1 MNIIQRSGLLI
12 IGATIVLDQATKY
25 WALEQLTPPNMINVF
40 PFMDF
45 ILAWNEG
52 ISFGFLGGGAVPPSA
67 FILIAVLISACLV
80 WQLWNSTSLVVGLAF
95 GLIIG
100 GAIGNVIDR
109 AIYGAVVD
117 FILLSWK
124 SWSWPVFNV
133 ADSAITCGVG
143 LILID
148 SLWPDRR
155 STK

>member
-1 MNIIQRSGLLI
+1 
-12 IGATIVLDQATKY
+12 V
-25 WALEQLTPPNMINVF
+25 
-40 PFMDF
+40 
-45 ILAWNEG
+45 
-52 ISFGFLGGGAVPPSA
+52 VPPSA
-67 FILIAVLISACLV
+67 FILIAVLISAFLL
-80 WQLWNSTSLVVGLAF
+80 WQLWNSTSLLVGLAF

-124 SWSWPVFNV
+124 TWSWPVFNI
-133 ADSAITCGVG
+133 ADTAITCGVV

>member
-1 MNIIQRSGLLI
+1 
-12 IGATIVLDQATKY
+12 
-25 WALEQLTPPNMINVF
+25 
-40 PFMDF
+40 
-45 ILAWNEG
+45 
-52 ISFGFLGGGAVPPSA
+52 
-67 FILIAVLISACLV
+67 LIAVLISAFLV
-80 WQLWNSTSLVVGLAF
+80 WQLWNSTSLLVGLAF

>member
-52 ISFGFLGGGAVPPSA
+52 ISFGFLRGGVVPPSA
-67 FILIAVLISACLV
+67 FILIAVLISAFLL

>member
-45 ILAWNEG
+45 ILAGNEG
-52 ISFGFLGGGAVPPSA
+52 ISFWFLGGGVVPPSA
-67 FILIAVLISACLV
+67 FILIAVLISAFLV

-124 SWSWPVFNV
+124 TWSWPVFNI
-133 ADSAITCGVG
+133 ADTAITCGVV